1 MTLRRL
7 CSVAM
12 ILTMSAACSP
22 AQAEKQS
29 VASWVKGFKQQARAE
44 GISQKVLDEAL
55 NGFQPIAKI
64 IRLDRHQPDG
74 TTTFEKYMKSTLPP
88 FRVNKGRKLYQKHR
102 ALLNDITEK
111 YGVPGRFII
120 ALWGKETSYGGYTG
134 GYSVPHAL
142 ATLAYDGRREELFTT
157 ELINALKI
165 IDQGHITFKDMKGSW
180 AGAMGQS
187 QFMPT
192 SFLKY
197 AVDYNGDGR
206 RDIWNT
212 EADVFASIANYLST
226 EGWDDEYTWGRKV
239 TLPKGF
245 DRSLAQLKTFRPLR
259 EYQEM
264 GVRTEWNADLPN
276 VDLEA
281 ALIFGGKDHG
291 PAYLIY
297 PNYNVI
303 LKWNYSR
310 YFATAVGT
318 LADRI
323 AK

>member
-7 CSVAM
+7 CATAM
-12 ILTMSAACSP
+12 MLTIGAACAP
-22 AQAEKQS
+22 AEAQKQS
-29 VASWVKGFKQQARAE
+29 VDSWVAGFKAKARAE
-44 GISQKVLDEAL
+44 GISQKVVDEAL
-55 NGFQPIAKI
+55 RDFQPIAKI

-88 FRVNKGRKLYQKHR
+88 FRVNKGRDLMKKHK
-102 ALLNDITEK
+102 AILDEVSAK
-111 YGVPGRFII
+111 YGVQARFII

-142 ATLAYDGRREELFTT
+142 ATLAYDGRREKLFTD
-157 ELINALKI
+157 ELIHALKI
-165 IDQGHITFKDMKGSW
+165 IDAGHITFKNMKGSW

-187 QFMPT
+187 QFMPS

-197 AVDYNGDGR
+197 AVDHNGDGR

-212 EADVFASIANYLST
+212 KADVFASIANYLSQ

-239 TLPKGF
+239 TVPDGF
-245 DRSLAQLKTFRPLR
+245 DKSLFDLKTFRPLS
-259 EYQEM
+259 EYQKL
-264 GVRTEWNADLPN
+264 GVRTEWGSDLPEA
-276 VDLEA
+276 DLEA
-281 ALIFGGKDHG
+281 ALITGGKGHG

-318 LADRI
+318 LADKV
-323 AK
+323 AQ

>member
-1 MTLRRL
+1 MTFRKL
-7 CSVAM
+7 CAVATIM
-12 ILTMSAACSP
+12 MVGAVSAP
-22 AQAEKQS
+22 AQAQKQS
-29 VASWVKGFKQQARAE
+29 VESWVAGFKKDARAQ
-44 GISQKVLDEAL
+44 GISQKTLDAAL
-55 NGFQPIAKI
+55 VGFQPIAKI

-88 FRVNKGRKLYQKHR
+88 FRVNKGRKLYNEHR
-102 ALLNDITEK
+102 ALLNDISAK

-142 ATLAYDGRREELFTT
+142 ATLAYDGRREEFFTT
-157 ELINALKI
+157 ELVNALKI
-165 IDQGHITFKDMKGSW
+165 IDEGHITFKDMKGSW

-212 EADVFASIANYLST
+212 KADVFASIANYLSQ
-226 EGWDDEYTWGRKV
+226 EGWDDEFTWGRKV
-239 TLPKGF
+239 KLPEGF
-245 DRSLAQLKTFRPLR
+245 DKSLFDLKTFRPLS
-259 EYQEM
+259 EYQKL
-264 GVRTEWNADLPN
+264 GIRTEWGSELPSA
-276 VDLEA
+276 DLEA
-281 ALIFGGKDHG
+281 ALITGGKGHG

-323 AK
+323 AQ